1 MKRLLVLFL
10 LLSLPVFAQ
19 TELPQYSK
27 MITQLADMY
36 NARDYQGIYHQ
47 LYDEN
52 MQKAIT
58 PEENRQFFSVNVNR
72 IMGDIKEWEFIGFER
87 GAHVYRTSFD
97 KAVSNLMIS
106 LSGQNNKINGFYIAP
121 ARPVG
126 IPVLERNTTRMIL
139 PFNEEVFVYWGGTT
153 LEQNY
158 HVAEISQQYAYD
170 ILMVS
175 DGSSHEGDPKDNNS
189 YFVFGKEIIAPCD
202 ARVVLVI
209 DGVPDNEPGITNPD
223 QLTGNTL
230 VLQTPLNEYILM
242 AHLQE
247 GSIVV
252 EEGQEVV
259 QGEVLAR
266 CGNSGNTTEP
276 HLHLSL
282 QNTIDMEEAT
292 GAKLYFDR
300 LRVNGEIKTDYLPVK
315 EDFVRNLE

>member
-175 DGSSHEGDPKDNNS
+175 DGSSYEGDPKDNNS